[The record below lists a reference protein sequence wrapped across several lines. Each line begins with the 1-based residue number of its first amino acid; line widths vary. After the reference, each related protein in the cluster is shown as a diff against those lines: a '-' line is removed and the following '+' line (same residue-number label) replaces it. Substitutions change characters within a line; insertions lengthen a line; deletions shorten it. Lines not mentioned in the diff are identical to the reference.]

1 MKRARNEDDKERRRA
16 EILAEAR
23 GALEESD
30 YRDLRLSDL
39 ARNLGLVKGTLYR
52 YFPTRQDL
60 FMAVY
65 REELEGWLFSWG
77 SILGAVAD
85 GSPTGGAAKE
95 ELVAL
100 WSRSLMERRTLVRL
114 VGEFHAVIEPE
125 LSDQGL
131 LEFKAYLKSFLDR
144 GAEKVEESIPE
155 LRGAGVELILGLYV
169 LIQGC
174 APLCFPSLR
183 IRGILD
189 AEEELG
195 IFKLEFSTFFPSL
208 LRKLVLGTVGAEAPG
223 LDPL

>member
-1 MKRARNEDDKERRRA
+1 MKRARNEGDKERRRA
-16 EILAEAR
+16 DILAEAR
-23 GALEESD
+23 GALEGSD

-65 REELEGWLFSWG
+65 REELEGWLSSWG
-77 SILGAVAD
+77 SILQAAAV

-95 ELVAL
+95 DLVAL
-100 WSRSLMERRTLVRL
+100 WSRSLIERRTLVRL

-125 LSDQGL
+125 LSDKGL
-131 LEFKAYLKSFLDR
+131 LEFKTYLKSLLER
-144 GAEKVEESIPE
+144 AAEKVEDSIPE
-155 LRGAGVELILGLYV
+155 FRDAGVELILGLYV

-174 APLCFPSLR
+174 APLCFPSRR
-183 IRGILD
+183 IRDILN

-195 IFKLEFSTFFPSL
+195 IFKLEFATFFPPL
-208 LRKLVLGTVGAEAPG
+208 LRKLILGTGGEAAPSRV
-223 LDPL
+223 PL